1 MAMSETAQTQE
12 ATPPSTTPPPDAPPA
27 MPLLYVSGDG
37 KLFLTPEVVE
47 FIRRTNQIPGNLI
60 LVTPN
65 DCAANAQTPGEIAN
79 QQTALTNIFQQHGVS
94 NPATQ
99 AAAMCRETGAG
110 AQPMPNVD
118 GTSSRI
124 VVLPGN
130 ETTVEEYFRTRT
142 GLPPGVAVALPGN
155 IHDWRAFTAFHE
167 LGHVQANH
175 VGSRLDA
182 TSVEIQA
189 DSMAIQRYQQAHAAG
204 VVSDPNVANAYVA
217 GRVLSAILKPYEH
230 RTVNSHDLTAL
241 QGTAVAANL
250 QGHETEY
257 FLQMHNARDQLFAN
271 VLQQTNPIQYQLL
284 RAEIIENYTFNGAGN
299 ATPAQVQ
306 EFEEARRFAQNN
318 KTPEAAARLSA
329 AVDHITIPDNKER
342 QRMQDRLQHGVRD
355 TVQNNMSTYAPHL
368 VGAAQAGLAQ
378 HQFDNNPAGAALM
391 TQFVAAATT
400 YAPGYF
406 GINKP
411 GSGSNSS
418 TGGVKPATGNTAASV
433 STGDSGAASGANGV
447 KPKAAK
453 STVGGALRKFVTR
466 QFKGDQKTTAA
477 DGPNPGIDDATR
489 ARAFAWVKKQNPTT
503 TPATVTSSAGSAG
516 VQSGTPAIDV
526 GSPASSSAVAGK
538 PNERVSTPRKPLELT
553 AAQQKLSS
561 IRAEETQRVG
571 ANQQMYP
578 NATVVP
584 DEYGRVSREPGA
596 RTAYEPWSSRPQQ
609 TQSRQNSGFVVG
621 LSGSVAAGDT
631 GAGASFRRVAEAK
644 ATERAE
650 HAAAAE
656 KAAQAS
662 APAKPMPFTGH
673 AVRG

>member
-1 MAMSETAQTQE
+1 MAMSETEQTQ
-12 ATPPSTTPPPDAPPA
+12 D
-27 MPLLYVSGDG
+27 
-37 KLFLTPEVVE
+37 
-47 FIRRTNQIPGNLI
+47 
-60 LVTPN
+60 
-65 DCAANAQTPGEIAN
+65 
-79 QQTALTNIFQQHGVS
+79 
-94 NPATQ
+94 
-99 AAAMCRETGAG
+99 
-110 AQPMPNVD
+110 
-118 GTSSRI
+118 
-124 VVLPGN
+124 
-130 ETTVEEYFRTRT
+130 
-142 GLPPGVAVALPGN
+142 
-155 IHDWRAFTAFHE
+155 
-167 LGHVQANH
+167 
-175 VGSRLDA
+175 
-182 TSVEIQA
+182 
-189 DSMAIQRYQQAHAAG
+189 
-204 VVSDPNVANAYVA
+204 
-217 GRVLSAILKPYEH
+217 
-230 RTVNSHDLTAL
+230 
-241 QGTAVAANL
+241 QGTASTATF
-250 QGHETEY
+250 HETSTSSPSHNQAKHDHLRSQAIQGYITKIQGYIANGSLGATPE
-257 FLQMHNARDQLFAN
+257 QMQELHEAQLFA
-271 VLQQTNPIQYQLL
+271 QADDPTGAAMKL
-284 RAEIIENYTFNGAGN
+284 RDAISQFHQAQPPSGSSSLPLTSTSVIGGQPHAHIDNTVKTSSTAVNAASATASGSTADSPPASPPAKTSIRSSLRKLVPQRFKKAEKPHTHHAS
-299 ATPAQVQ
+299 
-306 EFEEARRFAQNN
+306 
-318 KTPEAAARLSA
+318 TPEA
-329 AVDHITIPDNKER
+329 
-342 QRMQDRLQHGVRD
+342 
-355 TVQNNMSTYAPHL
+355 
-368 VGAAQAGLAQ
+368 GAGRG
-378 HQFDNNPAGAALM
+378 FVNPE
-391 TQFVAAATT
+391 T
-400 YAPGYF
+400 
-406 GINKP
+406 
-411 GSGSNSS
+411 
-418 TGGVKPATGNTAASV
+418 VKPA
-433 STGDSGAASGANGV
+433 V
-447 KPKAAK
+447 KHKAKKATTR
-453 STVGGALRKFVTR
+453 SALQKFVAR

-673 AVRG
+673 AVKG